1 LFAQGVAGQGLLAPG
16 EIGLARAAIFG
27 GMMFS
32 GALRIALPL
41 VALLLLGNLLVAVAT
56 RSAPQMGAMSVG
68 PAALL
73 VGFLWALPLL
83 FEALLARTLVTLDAA
98 QGLL

>member
-1 LFAQGVAGQGLLAPG
+1 MNTLRPGAAWWLLGPALGFVALFFVAPV
-16 EIGLARAAIFG
+16 
-27 GMMFS
+27 
-32 GALRIALPL
+32 

-56 RSAPQMGAMSVG
+56 RSAPQLGAMSVG

-83 FEALLARTLVTLDAA
+83 FEALLARALVTLDAG